1 MKTIKFANGTERDFF
16 LENNCYQ
23 CKRYDCE
30 DVDKTCQVGLKI
42 EIAQELT
49 DEELEE
55 YFNGKPVEHYHKCLK
70 KGGGDEF

>member
-1 MKTIKFANGTERDFF
+1 MKTIKIANGIERDFF

-23 CKRYDCE
+23 CKRYNWE

-49 DEELEE
+49 DEELKE
-55 YFNGKPVEHYHKCLK
+55 YFNAKSVEHYHKCLK
-70 KGGGDEF
+70 FERI